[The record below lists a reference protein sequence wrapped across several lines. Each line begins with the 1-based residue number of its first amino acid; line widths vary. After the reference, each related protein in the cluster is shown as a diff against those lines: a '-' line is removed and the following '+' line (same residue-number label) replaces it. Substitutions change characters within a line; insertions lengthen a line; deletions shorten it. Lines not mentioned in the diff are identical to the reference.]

1 MTTPPKPSGPTLEEL
16 NKLKFIPHVIHLER
30 SLIPKQ
36 SAFKLWELILY
47 QQSLKPEE
55 QFELIIED
63 CYYESISGGVELVDF
78 AVGASVN
85 WINLRGFMRPERT
98 QKVARL
104 QEILEE
110 VRITAGSA
118 NNSQ

>member
-1 MTTPPKPSGPTLEEL
+1 
-16 NKLKFIPHVIHLER
+16 
-30 SLIPKQ
+30 LIPRQ
-36 SAFKLWELILY
+36 GAFKLWELILY
-47 QQSLKPEE
+47 QQSLKQEE

-63 CYYESISGGVELVDF
+63 CYYESITGGVELVYF
-78 AVGASVN
+78 AVGSSVN

-110 VRITAGSA
+110 VRITAV
-118 NNSQ
+118 NNTGNAQ

>member
-1 MTTPPKPSGPTLEEL
+1 
-16 NKLKFIPHVIHLER
+16 
-30 SLIPKQ
+30 
-36 SAFKLWELILY
+36 LY

-63 CYYESISGGVELVDF
+63 CYYESITGGVELVDF
-78 AVGASVN
+78 AVGSSVN

-110 VRITAGSA
+110 VRINAATV
-118 NNSQ
+118 NNTNTQ